1 MELATRPLDRAQAL
15 AAVGG
20 DTGFLAELAGI
31 LEAACPTLLDD
42 IQVSLAIGDLSAA
55 AWSARLLRVAAENVM
70 ASTVAHAALHIET
83 LARQRQ
89 SRAAADAYRA
99 LQNEVA
105 RLKPLLAA
113 LKGEAAQFVC

>member
-70 ASTVAHAALHIET
+70 ASTVADAALHIET

-89 SRAAADAYRA
+89 SRAVADAYRA

-113 LKGEAAQFVC
+113 LKGEAAQVVC

>member
-31 LEAACPTLLDD
+31 LEAACPALLDG

-70 ASTVAHAALHIET
+70 ASNVAGAALLIER
-83 LARQRQ
+83 LARQKQ
-89 SRAAADAYRA
+89 SRAAGDAYRA

-105 RLKPLLAA
+105 QLKPLLAD
-113 LKGEAAQFVC
+113 LKGEAARFVC